1 VTVVVAAAG
10 YPGTPRRGDV
20 IAGVEGVPGILH
32 AGTARRADDGA
43 LVAAGGRVL
52 CCTATGSTLEQA
64 RDAAYALVDRVR
76 LDGAQY
82 RTDIALAALHG
93 KVAVPVV

>member
-1 VTVVVAAAG
+1 
-10 YPGTPRRGDV
+10 
-20 IAGVEGVPGILH
+20 
-32 AGTARRADDGA
+32 
-43 LVAAGGRVL
+43 
-52 CCTATGSTLEQA
+52 LEQA

-93 KVAVPVV
+93 KVAVPVG